1 MFRGEWLPS
10 RIWQE
15 LICPSVM
22 AATVLLGDCG
32 QISDIG
38 CPLSLTLVWFTCL
51 FLCVMLCQ
59 EHTSVSST
67 TFILLSLLLYPYLFY
82 FVSTM
87 AVSKRPV
94 LSRSGGGAGWWVPDF
109 HQQYPLLSSP
119 HRPGDPD
126 PGSHWGAAAK
136 LGERQGQGSH
146 RACRARG
153 ETIVSFESNRSKKHK
168 WN

>member
-1 MFRGEWLPS
+1 MIAQQNLAG
-10 RIWQE
+10 
-15 LICPSVM
+15 
-22 AATVLLGDCG
+22 TH
-32 QISDIG
+32 
-38 CPLSLTLVWFTCL
+38 LSLCDGCNSLVGWLWAVFLTLAVLWVLRQSGSHVF
-51 FLCVMLCQ
+51 FFVLCQ

-82 FVSTM
+82 FVSTT
-87 AVSKRPV
+87 ALSKRPV
-94 LSRSGGGAGWWVPDF
+94 LSRSGGGAGWWVRDF

-146 RACRARG
+146 RACRAWG
-153 ETIVSFESNRSKKHK
+153 ETIVSFESNRSRKHK